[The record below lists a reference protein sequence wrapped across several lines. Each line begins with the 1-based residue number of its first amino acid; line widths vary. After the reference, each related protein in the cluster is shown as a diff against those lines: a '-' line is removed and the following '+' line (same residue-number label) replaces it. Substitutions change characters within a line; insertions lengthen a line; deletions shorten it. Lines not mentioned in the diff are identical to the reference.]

1 MSWPRGVAPLRVA
14 IRCQGATHHVL
25 WRRGSFVLEDHDVA
39 ADAIVVALG
48 GDRPPC
54 LELLRSWRLGYVEV
68 EQPRRSAGLVR
79 ALSSLA
85 GWMAGGGPH
94 PAVLPEPLRRLR
106 EASIL
111 HTWGRG
117 LRDDRARLES
127 QQAFL
132 DRAISRRLADVARLH
147 LPSPHIALDLG
158 VAHGSATAEGD
169 GRSLLVRVAP
179 SWLTSV
185 WVPGLESRG
194 GGFVIAAQPGGAL
207 DVVRWVP
214 DGDGGW
220 EVVVSR
226 EPDGEGEGEAA

>member
-1 MSWPRGVAPLRVA
+1 MRVA
-14 IRCQGATHHVL
+14 VRCQGATHHVL

-54 LELLRSWRLGYVEV
+54 LELLRSWRIGYVEID
-68 EQPRRSAGLVR
+68 QPRRSAGLVR

-85 GWMAGGGPH
+85 GWMSGGGPH

-117 LRDDRARLES
+117 LRDDRSSMES
-127 QQAFL
+127 QQTFL
-132 DRAISRRLADVARLH
+132 ARAITRRLGEVAKVH
-147 LPSPHIALDLG
+147 LPSPAVQLDLAVG
-158 VAHGSATAEGD
+158 FGAAEAEGD
-169 GRSLLVRVAP
+169 TAAGRVRVRVPPA
-179 SWLTSV
+179 WLTSV

-194 GGFVIAAQPGGAL
+194 GGFVIAAGPGGTL

-220 EVVVSR
+220 EVAVSR
-226 EPDGEGEGEAA
+226 EPEDD

>member
-1 MSWPRGVAPLRVA
+1 MSGAWPRGVAPMRVA
-14 IRCQGATHHVL
+14 VRCQGSTHHVL
-25 WRRGSFVLEDHDVA
+25 WRRGAFVLEDHDVA

-48 GDRPPC
+48 GERPPC

-85 GWMAGGGPH
+85 GWMSGGGAN

-106 EASIL
+106 EVSIL

-117 LRDDRARLES
+117 LRDDRAGVES

-132 DRAISRRLADVARLH
+132 ARAISRRVGDVAKVH
-147 LPSPHIALDLG
+147 LPSPVIELDVG
-158 VAHGSATAEGD
+158 VTHGAPVAEGD
-169 GRSLLVRVAP
+169 RRSLHVRVPA
-179 SWLTSV
+179 SWLTTV

-194 GGFVIAAQPGGAL
+194 GGFVIAADANGVL
-207 DVVRWVP
+207 DVVRWAP

-226 EPDGEGEGEAA
+226 EPDGGG